1 MAQTTDAPG
10 TWYWVLGTKK
20 EAPKG
25 LEWVQGDAASYT
37 PGATQT
43 VWSCKLA
50 CCGETG
56 SAFICTPQ
64 NVRPGDREFGQEPSM
79 VKVAKTADRK
89 RIMDTS
95 KSHDCP
101 KCGKPARIVKRVK
114 DRERGVPGGI
124 YISCSVCDFYEK
136 L

>member
-1 MAQTTDAPG
+1 
-10 TWYWVLGTKK
+10 
-20 EAPKG
+20 
-25 LEWVQGDAASYT
+25 
-37 PGATQT
+37 
-43 VWSCKLA
+43 
-50 CCGETG
+50 
-56 SAFICTPQ
+56 
-64 NVRPGDREFGQEPSM
+64 M

-101 KCGKPARIVKRVK
+101 KCAKPARVVKRVK
-114 DRERGVPGGI
+114 DRERGVPGGM